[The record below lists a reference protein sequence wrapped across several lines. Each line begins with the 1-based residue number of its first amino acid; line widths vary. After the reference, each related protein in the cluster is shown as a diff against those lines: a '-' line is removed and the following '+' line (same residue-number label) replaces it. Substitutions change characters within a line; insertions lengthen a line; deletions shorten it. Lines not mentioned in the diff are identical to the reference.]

1 MQLDG
6 AEVIAHWREAGA
18 WWEGEA
24 PQEIIQWQ
32 DLAGIRRE
40 KLTQLPPM
48 VPGRERPKAPEAPLF
63 NPNKEDI
70 SLRPRKIRDEKVTKA
85 NGFHPESGLKGG
97 ALPWIEKGQE
107 QTPKQVQS
115 GSGVLLHSMSGL
127 SFGRSCL
134 LPAQI
139 AQLAAARGY
148 QAAAITDRFSLA
160 GAAEFVREAQKL
172 GVHPLAGAAIELEDY
187 GGEIVLLVQ
196 SQAGWRSLSR
206 LITQCHLT
214 QPRLFPLATWQLL
227 AEHREGL
234 ICLSGGDNGPLTPLI
249 LRRQWKEAKKLAER
263 LMAIYGKERFY
274 IQVERSWHPWQKAL
288 EGHLNELA
296 RHLGVTCCGAV
307 PALHADPDH
316 FPVQDAIVCAHT
328 LCTVEEVVGRKPLR
342 SDSQPAAN
350 TRPQRG
356 LNAERY
362 LLNQHELWE
371 RYQSAPHLLEASM
384 RIAESCTRNPLPPRP
399 PLPRFCDD
407 PEQELIARTY
417 AGAKERWGTL
427 TRAQKKRLEFEFTR
441 IIPRGFST
449 HFLIAWDLCQ
459 WAQSEHILYSG
470 RGSVVDSLVAY
481 CLGLTR
487 IDALEHDLHFDRFL
501 PEDGSKRP
509 DIDLDFEAARRD
521 DARNYLVDK
530 YGRDKVA
537 TVAAFGAY
545 CSRGII
551 REVGKMLEIPT
562 ELISW
567 LSKRIHGG
575 VAPDQMERQMAK
587 RPELVKSGIPKE
599 RLEWIFRLA
608 KEMMDI
614 PRSIRAHSSG
624 VVLSSEP
631 LCDTV
636 PVQLAGNT
644 DWDEEDG
651 SLRIIQWDKRS
662 AKYWFDKLD
671 ILCLRGQ
678 DVLAGTERRLRATD
692 PSFRAEQV
700 SLNDPETYRTMRG
713 GELIGI
719 PQSASPAMR
728 QAHMRLQTE
737 NLTDASLVQ
746 AGIRPGV
753 GGAVKINELIA
764 RRRGLKPFEFEH
776 PDLEDILGHTYGIV
790 VFQEQIDQLLTTF
803 VGCSGGEAEEIR
815 EEIHKRRREDYG
827 AVIKDQLIERIISR
841 GYTPQVAAHAFE
853 LIAGFKGYGFAQGHA
868 LAFAEISVRSIW
880 CQQNHPAEYFAALF
894 DAQPAGYYGPC
905 TLANEARIRGVKML
919 PPRLGWSTE
928 QFRVED
934 VASEMDPKIVVPAG
948 GIRVGLKQVSGLSAK
963 ARRMILKE
971 FPPGPAIAP
980 ARPPEKPW
988 TTMVEFLQRC
998 PIDKD
1003 EVARLILAGFFD
1015 EIHPHRRALLWS
1027 LPELVDQI
1035 ASMKGDLPLSVP
1047 QPKIPDHLAPMTQA
1061 EMDIRER
1068 TILGLDVER
1077 HLMSYEREVIFQ
1089 KGGLTAAEAK
1099 RLKPGTRCWVV
1110 GSPIRLRFPPTKS
1123 GRRVVFFDLEDET
1136 GLLNVTSFDETY
1148 QKDGHALICS
1158 PYVTVRGQ
1166 VQWRDGHT
1174 AFLAS
1179 RIFAYNPVIRSL
1191 VEGVEE
1197 LPVVKSDF
1205 LVG

>member
-1 MQLDG
+1 MAGGEIL
-6 AEVIAHWREAGA
+6 AHWREAGA
-18 WWEGEA
+18 WWEGEP
-24 PQEIIQWQ
+24 PQEIIQWE
-32 DLAGIRRE
+32 DARGIRRE
-40 KLTQLPPM
+40 KIKPLPSLQ
-48 VPGRERPKAPEAPLF
+48 PGKVKDKAPESLLF
-63 NPNKEDI
+63 DPAKEDYA
-70 SLRPRKIRDEKVTKA
+70 LRPRKIRDEKVTKA
-85 NGFHPESGLKGG
+85 MGWHPESGLKEGKMPWERGG
-97 ALPWIEKGQE
+97 SPTQPL
-107 QTPKQVQS
+107 QTASSSTARAP
-115 GSGVLLHSMSGL
+115 LLHALSGL
-127 SFGRSCL
+127 SFGHSCL

-160 GAAEFVREAQKL
+160 GAAEFARESLKL
-172 GVHPLAGAAIELEDY
+172 GIHPLVGAVIELEE
-187 GGEIVLLVQ
+187 GGEIVLLIQ
-196 SQAGWRSLSR
+196 TAQGWKSLSR
-206 LITQCHLT
+206 LITQCHFT
-214 QPRLFPLATWQLL
+214 QPRLFPLATWDLL

-234 ICLSGGDNGPLTPLI
+234 VCLSGGDDGPLTPLI
-249 LRRQWKEAKKLAER
+249 LRRKWKEAKRLAVR
-263 LMAIYGKERFY
+263 LRDLYSPQGFF
-274 IQVERSWHPWQKAL
+274 IQIERSWRPWQKAL
-288 EGHLNELA
+288 EGHLTELA
-296 RHLGVTCCGAV
+296 RHLNLPLCAGV
-307 PALHADPDH
+307 PALHADRDH

-328 LCTVEEVVGRKPLR
+328 LCTVEEVIGRKPMR
-342 SDSQPAAN
+342 SPLQPSCDEP
-350 TRPQRG
+350 PQRG
-356 LNAERY
+356 LNAERW
-362 LLNQHELWE
+362 LLTQEELWN
-371 RYQSAPHLLEASM
+371 RYQDAPHLLEAAQ
-384 RIAESCTRNPLPPRP
+384 RLADSCVANPLPSRP
-399 PLPRFCDD
+399 PLPHYCDN
-407 PEQELIARTY
+407 PEEELRARTLQ
-417 AGAKERWGTL
+417 GAKERWGTL
-427 TRAQKKRLEFEFTR
+427 SKAQRRRLEFEFTR
-441 IIPRGFST
+441 ILPRGYSV
-449 HFLIAWDLCQ
+449 HFLIAWDLCR
-459 WAQSEHILYSG
+459 WAKDQHILFSG

-521 DARNYLVDK
+521 DARNYLADK

-537 TVAAFGAY
+537 TVAAFGSY

-562 ELISW
+562 DLISW

-575 VAPDQMERQMAK
+575 VMPDQLEKQMEK
-587 RPELVKSGIPKE
+587 RPELAKSAIPKE

-614 PRSIRAHSSG
+614 PRSMRAHSSG
-624 VVLSSEP
+624 VVLSADP
-631 LCDTV
+631 LWDTV

-644 DWDEEDG
+644 DWDHQPG

-662 AKYWFDKLD
+662 AKHWFDKLD

-678 DVLAGTERRLRATD
+678 DVLAGTERRLRASNPD
-692 PSFRAEQV
+692 FRAESV
-700 SLNDPETYRTMRG
+700 SLTDPETYRTMRG

-728 QAHMRLQTE
+728 QAHMRLQTQD
-737 NLTDASLVQ
+737 LTDASLVQ

-764 RRRGLKPFEFEH
+764 RKRGLKPYSFEH
-776 PDLEDILGHTYGIV
+776 PDLEAILGHTYGIV

-827 AVIKDQLIERIISR
+827 EVIKTQLLERMASR
-841 GYTPQVAAHAFE
+841 GYTPEVAEHAFN

-919 PPRLGWSTE
+919 PPRLGWCSE

-934 VASEMDPKIVVPAG
+934 VASDMDPQIIVPSG

-963 ARRMILKE
+963 ARQMILKE
-971 FPPGPAIAP
+971 FPPAPPIAV
-980 ARPPEKPW
+980 ARPPAMPW
-988 TTMVEFLQRC
+988 TSLVEFLQRC
-998 PIDKD
+998 PIDRD
-1003 EVARLILAGFFD
+1003 EAARLILIGFFD
-1015 EIHPHRRALLWS
+1015 EINPHRRALLWS
-1027 LPELVDQI
+1027 LPELMDQI
-1035 ASMKGDLPLSVP
+1035 ASMKGDLPLNVP
-1047 QPKIPDHLAPMTQA
+1047 QPQAPDEVQPMTQA

-1068 TILGLDVER
+1068 AILGLDVHR
-1077 HLMSYEREVIFQ
+1077 HLMSHERERIIA
-1089 KGGLTAAEAK
+1089 KGGLTTAEVR
-1099 RLKPGTRCWVV
+1099 RLKPGTQCWVV
-1110 GSPIRLRFPPTKS
+1110 GNPIRLRFPPTAS
-1123 GRRVVFFDLEDET
+1123 GRRVVFFDLEDES
-1136 GLLNVTSFDETY
+1136 GLLNVTCFNETY
-1148 QKDGHALICS
+1148 RKDGHAIICS
-1158 PYVTVRGQ
+1158 PYVTVKGQ
-1166 VQWRDGHT
+1166 VQWRDGST

-1179 RIFAYNPVIRSL
+1179 RVFPYSPEIRKL
-1191 VEGVEE
+1191 VEGVIE